1 MKTLPPSQLLMFLAI
16 GLVAGLSSSQ
26 LASSLGYS
34 FLLSPNS
41 MLIVL
46 PVIAVAVYIASYPI
60 FRYRKKAEK
69 YETGPRPNRPNP
81 FYAFRVLL
89 VSRAVAL
96 TGSLFAG
103 WHLGQLLWLISFSV
117 APAALVL
124 PTALGL
130 LGGGSMLGGG
140 LLAEFNCRAPRD
152 PGEGTE

>member
-1 MKTLPPSQLLMFLAI
+1 MFLAI
-16 GLVAGLSSSQ
+16 GLVAGLTSSQ

-34 FLLSPNS
+34 MLVSPNS

-46 PVIAVAVYIASYPI
+46 PVIAIAVYIASYPI

-69 YETGPRPNRPNP
+69 YESGPRPTRPNP

-124 PTALGL
+124 PTVLGL
-130 LGGGSMLGGG
+130 LGGGGMLGGG

>member
-1 MKTLPPSQLLMFLAI
+1 MKNLPPTQLLTFLI
-16 GLVAGLSSSQ
+16 VGLVAGLSSSQ
-26 LASSLGYS
+26 LATSFGFS
-34 FLLSPNS
+34 FLVSPTS

-46 PVIAVAVYIASYPI
+46 PVIALAIYLASYPI

-69 YETGPRPNRPNP
+69 YESGPRPTRPNP
-81 FYAFRVLL
+81 FFAFRVLL

-117 APAALVL
+117 APVGLVL
-124 PTALGL
+124 PTVLGL
-130 LGGGSMLGGG
+130 LGSASMLGGG
-140 LLAEFNCRAPRD
+140 LLGEYNCRAPRD

>member
-1 MKTLPPSQLLMFLAI
+1 MKNLPPTFLLMFLAV
-16 GLVAGLSSSQ
+16 GLVAGLSTSQ
-26 LASSLGYS
+26 LATSFGYS
-34 FLLSPNS
+34 FLVSPGS

-46 PVIAVAVYIASYPI
+46 PVISVAIYLASLPI

-69 YETGPRPNRPNP
+69 YDSGPRPNRPNP

-89 VSRAVAL
+89 VARAVAL

-117 APAALVL
+117 APTALVL
-124 PTALGL
+124 PTVLGL
-130 LGGGSMLGGG
+130 LGSASMLGGG
-140 LLAEFNCRAPRD
+140 LLGEYNCRAPRD

>member
-1 MKTLPPSQLLMFLAI
+1 MKTLPHSQLLMFLAI
-16 GLVAGLSSSQ
+16 GLVAGLTSSQ
-26 LASSLGYS
+26 LVSSLGFS
-34 FLLSPNS
+34 FLVSPNS

-46 PVIAVAVYIASYPI
+46 PVIAVVVYFASYPI

-69 YETGPRPNRPNP
+69 YESGPRPNRPNP

>member
-140 LLAEFNCRAPRD
+140 LLAEFSCRAARD

>member
-1 MKTLPPSQLLMFLAI
+1 
-16 GLVAGLSSSQ
+16 
-26 LASSLGYS
+26 
-34 FLLSPNS
+34 

-46 PVIAVAVYIASYPI
+46 PVIAVVVYFASYPI

-69 YETGPRPNRPNP
+69 YESGPRPNRPNP
-81 FYAFRVLL
+81 FYAFRVRL

>member
-1 MKTLPPSQLLMFLAI
+1 MKNLPPTQLLTFLI
-16 GLVAGLSSSQ
+16 VGLVAGLSSSQ
-26 LASSLGYS
+26 LATSFGFS
-34 FLLSPNS
+34 FLVSPTS

-46 PVIAVAVYIASYPI
+46 PVIALAIYLASYPI

-69 YETGPRPNRPNP
+69 YESGPRPTRPNP
-81 FYAFRVLL
+81 FFAFRVLL

-117 APAALVL
+117 APAGLVL
-124 PTALGL
+124 PTVLGL
-130 LGGGSMLGGG
+130 LGSASMLGGG
-140 LLAEFNCRAPRD
+140 LLGEYNCRAPRD

>member
-1 MKTLPPSQLLMFLAI
+1 MKTLPPSQLLIFLSI
-16 GLVAGLSSSQ
+16 GLVAGLTSSQ
-26 LASSLGYS
+26 LSSSLGYS
-34 FLLSPNS
+34 FLVSPNS

-46 PVIAVAVYIASYPI
+46 PVIAAAIYIASYPI

-69 YETGPRPNRPNP
+69 HDAGPRPNRPNP

-89 VSRAVAL
+89 AARAVAL
-96 TGSLFAG
+96 TGALFTG

-117 APAALVL
+117 APAALVI

>member
-16 GLVAGLSSSQ
+16 GLVAGLTSSQ

-34 FLLSPNS
+34 FLVSPNS

-69 YETGPRPNRPNP
+69 YESGPRPNRPNP

-96 TGSLFAG
+96 TGPLFAG

>member
-16 GLVAGLSSSQ
+16 GLVAGLTSSQ

-34 FLLSPNS
+34 FLVSPNS

-69 YETGPRPNRPNP
+69 YESGPRPNRPNP

>member
-1 MKTLPPSQLLMFLAI
+1 MKNLPPTFLLMFLAV
-16 GLVAGLSSSQ
+16 GLVAGLSTSQ
-26 LASSLGYS
+26 LATSFGYS
-34 FLLSPNS
+34 FLVSPGS

-46 PVIAVAVYIASYPI
+46 PVISVAIYLPSLPI

-69 YETGPRPNRPNP
+69 YDSGPRPNRPNP

-89 VSRAVAL
+89 VARAVAL

-117 APAALVL
+117 APTPLVL
-124 PTALGL
+124 PTVLGL
-130 LGGGSMLGGG
+130 LGSASMLGGG
-140 LLAEFNCRAPRD
+140 LLGEYNCRAPRD

>member
-1 MKTLPPSQLLMFLAI
+1 MKTLPPSQLLVFLAI

-34 FLLSPNS
+34 FLVSPNS

>member
-1 MKTLPPSQLLMFLAI
+1 MKNLPPTFLLMFLAV
-16 GLVAGLSSSQ
+16 GLVAGLSTSQ
-26 LASSLGYS
+26 LATSFGYS
-34 FLLSPNS
+34 FLVSPGS

-46 PVIAVAVYIASYPI
+46 PVISVAIYLASLPI

-69 YETGPRPNRPNP
+69 YDSGPRPNRPNP

-89 VSRAVAL
+89 VARAVAL

-117 APAALVL
+117 APTPLVL
-124 PTALGL
+124 PTVLGL
-130 LGGGSMLGGG
+130 LGSASMLGGG
-140 LLAEFNCRAPRD
+140 LLGEYNCRAPRD